1 VIVAERVPFETTDNA
16 RSICFIERP
25 VSGTIT
31 GAGVLGEPSVGLNAW
46 RARTRYD
53 RGKTMADGRPWPPLP
68 ARSWTHSPAQGTS

>member
-1 VIVAERVPFETTDNA
+1 VIAAERVPFETTDNA

-46 RARTRYD
+46 RARTR
-53 RGKTMADGRPWPPLP
+53 
-68 ARSWTHSPAQGTS
+68 